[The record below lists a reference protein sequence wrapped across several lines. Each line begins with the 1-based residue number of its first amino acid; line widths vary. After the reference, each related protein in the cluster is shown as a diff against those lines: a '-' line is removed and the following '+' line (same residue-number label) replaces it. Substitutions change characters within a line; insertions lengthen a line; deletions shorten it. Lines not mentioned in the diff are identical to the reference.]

1 VFDSVDS
8 AVEAHR
14 DAAVAHHRARDR
26 RDFAGMDAA
35 AERIRAVS
43 DYLRA
48 NRRPDLI
55 FPLTMEWVTAG
66 RDEAGHARYR
76 ALVDA
81 LRTVS
86 TVPE

>member
-1 VFDSVDS
+1 VFDSVDG

-14 DAAVAHHRARDR
+14 DAALAHHRARDR

-35 AERIRAVS
+35 AERIRAVT

-66 RDEAGHARYR
+66 RDNAEHARYR
-76 ALVDA
+76 GLVDA
-81 LRTVS
+81 LRALS

>member
-1 VFDSVDS
+1 
-8 AVEAHR
+8 
-14 DAAVAHHRARDR
+14 
-26 RDFAGMDAA
+26 MDAA
-35 AERIRAVS
+35 TERIRAVT
-43 DYLRA
+43 DHLRA

-66 RDEAGHARYR
+66 RDDAEHARHR

-81 LRTVS
+81 LLAVS